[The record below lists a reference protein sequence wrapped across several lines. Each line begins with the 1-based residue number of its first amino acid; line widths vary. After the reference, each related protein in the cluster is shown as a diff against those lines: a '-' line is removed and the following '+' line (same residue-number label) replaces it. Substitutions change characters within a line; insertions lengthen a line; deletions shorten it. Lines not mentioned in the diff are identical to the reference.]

1 MKTGTTSLPSHSGA
15 APPWL
20 FKRMCLLAGEIVQAL
35 AY

>member
-1 MKTGTTSLPSHSGA
+1 MPLHSGA

-35 AY
+35 AYEHG